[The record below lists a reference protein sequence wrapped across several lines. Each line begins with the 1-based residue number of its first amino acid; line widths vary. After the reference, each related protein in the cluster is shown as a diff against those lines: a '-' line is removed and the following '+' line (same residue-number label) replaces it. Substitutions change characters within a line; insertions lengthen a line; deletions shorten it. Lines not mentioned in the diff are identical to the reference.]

1 MVPHLKMAT
10 ARIERRLRD
19 QLEGIVG
26 EGGVFAETADKASY
40 LTDLTKRYHG
50 EALAVVRPVTSGQ
63 TAEIVRLCMANGIA
77 VTAYG
82 GGTGLCGG
90 AIPAGNK
97 PHMVLSLERM
107 RAIRLVDPVND
118 AIIAEAGCPLAVVQN
133 AAANIGRLFP
143 ISHGG
148 EGTSQIGGMIATNA
162 GGNKVVR
169 YGMTRQ
175 HVLGLEVVL
184 PDGTIWDGLRM
195 LRKDNSG
202 YDLKQLFIGS
212 EGTLG
217 IITAATL
224 SLQPATTVWAT
235 ALAAVGSAG
244 HALDLYDHLRGKVGG
259 TIGAIEL
266 IPRTGLD
273 LHFARTT
280 ASSEPF
286 QTSHD
291 WMVLVELEAA
301 IPGIDLDL
309 VLENV
314 LEDALADGIIADAV
328 VARSEAQRASL
339 WALREGLAEA
349 QAGNQRVL
357 KSDTSVPVGAMAKFI
372 IRADAAV
379 QAVLPGAIAIPF
391 GHIGDG
397 NTHFNVMAPDDV
409 STPDFL
415 AIAANLAD
423 AITGVSLALDG
434 SISAEHGLGQL
445 KRDSAEKTKSTVEL
459 AMMRLIKSS
468 IDPHNLFNPCKVIDA
483 NSLAKG
489 KLP

>member
-1 MVPHLKMAT
+1 MAT
-10 ARIERRLRD
+10 SPIERRLLN
-19 QLEGIVG
+19 QLESIVG
-26 EGGVFAETADKASY
+26 QGGVLADAVEKQPY

-50 EALAVVRPVTSGQ
+50 EALAVVRPGTAGQ
-63 TAEIVRLCMANGIA
+63 TAQIVRLCAANAIA

-90 AIPAGNK
+90 AIPAGNN
-97 PHMVLSLERM
+97 PHLVLSFERL

-118 AIIAEAGCPLAVVQN
+118 AIIVEAGCPLATVQN

-143 ISHGG
+143 ISHGA

-184 PDGTIWDGLRM
+184 PDGTIWDGLRL

-217 IITAATL
+217 IITAAAL
-224 SLQPATTVWAT
+224 SIQPAPAKWAT
-235 ALAAVGSAG
+235 ALVAVDSAG

-266 IPRTGLD
+266 MPRSGLN
-273 LHFARTT
+273 LHFERRLDAT
-280 ASSEPF
+280 EPF
-286 QTSHD
+286 QQPYD
-291 WMVLVELEAA
+291 WMVLIELEAA
-301 IPGIDLDL
+301 IPGIDLDEM
-309 VLENV
+309 LEN
-314 LEDALADGIIADAV
+314 ALADALTDGVILDAIL
-328 VARSEAQRASL
+328 ARSQAHRASL

-357 KSDTSVPVGAMAKFI
+357 KSDTSVPVGAVAKFVAQ
-372 IRADAAV
+372 ADAAV

-397 NTHFNVMAPDDV
+397 NIHFNVMAPNDV

-415 AIAANLAD
+415 AVTASLAAAIAD
-423 AITGVSLALDG
+423 VSLALDG

-445 KRDSAEKTKSTVEL
+445 KRDGAEKSKSTVESH
-459 AMMRLIKSS
+459 MMRLIKSS
-468 IDPHNLFNPCKVIDA
+468 IDPHNLFNPGKVIDA
-483 NSLAKG
+483 DSLARE